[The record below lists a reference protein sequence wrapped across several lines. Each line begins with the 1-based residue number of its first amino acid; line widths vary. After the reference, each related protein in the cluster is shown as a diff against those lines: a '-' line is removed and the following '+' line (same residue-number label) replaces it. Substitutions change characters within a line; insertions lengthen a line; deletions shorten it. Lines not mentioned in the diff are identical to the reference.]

1 MLKTRKENKKKP
13 KRMSGQEQQ
22 QLTHQVTSTPT
33 FCLWGALKEEEER
46 VEGEACGAAEE
57 RRSSRRSSCEF
68 FFGNFPLAER
78 QQQQHE

>member
-13 KRMSGQEQQ
+13 RRMSGQEQQ

-57 RRSSRRSSCEF
+57 QPAQFMRI